1 MSKPRVLRCVAT
13 DAPIDYRGYG
23 RPQKYLNENV
33 KRKADVERRR
43 ERRRLAAV
51 ERKRGAL

>member
-1 MSKPRVLRCVAT
+1 MRCVAT
-13 DAPIDYRGYG
+13 DAPIEYRGYG
-23 RPQKYLNENV
+23 RPKKYKNDKV
-33 KRKADVERRR
+33 KRAADAERRR